1 MSAFPSFD
9 PLAWTLRERTWQL
22 GGFPKLM
29 GIVNVTPDSFSDG
42 GQFLDPARAVA
53 QSLQLVADGAD
64 LLDIGG
70 ESTRPG
76 ATPVSA
82 DEELRRVIP
91 VIAEVAAAHAGS
103 HFDRHHQGG
112 RRPPAL
118 DAGAAIVNDIS
129 GLRFDPEMASVCAA
143 ARAGV
148 ICMHMQGTPQTMQD
162 APRYA
167 DVVGEIS
174 AYLAE
179 RLAALAE
186 RGIERERVVLD
197 PGIGFGKTPAHN
209 LAILE
214 QIARFRAL
222 GRPILIGHS
231 RKRFLSKIVG
241 RKLDEVSA
249 ATIGV
254 AVASALNGADLL
266 RVHDVRATARR
277 TDRLLDGA
285 RPPAPGCC
293 DRRRG
298 ISVAVALALTAAGAD
313 ANNAKSRGEHSGL
326 QLATQAAVPCRGRT
340 VIGRR
345 MISSSAILRTSEY
358 LPGAMQSPRL

>member
-1 MSAFPSFD
+1 MPPISAPVTFP
-9 PLAWTLRERTWQL
+9 PLAWIFRTQNWQL

-53 QSLQLVADGAD
+53 QSLQLIDDGAD

-82 DEELRRVIP
+82 EEELRRVIP
-91 VIAEVAAAHAGS
+91 VIAEVA
-103 HFDRHHQGG
+103 RHTSVPISIDTTKAEVA
-112 RRPPAL
+112 RRAL
-118 DAGAAIVNDIS
+118 DAGAVIVNDIS

-143 ARAGV
+143 AEAGV
-148 ICMHMQGTPQTMQD
+148 VCMHIQGTPQTMQD
-162 APRYA
+162 DPRYT
-167 DVVGEIS
+167 DVVSDIS

-186 RGIERERVVLD
+186 RGIAAERVVLD

-209 LAILE
+209 LTILE
-214 QIARFRAL
+214 QIGRFRAL
-222 GRPILIGHS
+222 GRPVLIGHS

-266 RVHDVRATARR
+266 RVHDVRATRDALIACW
-277 TDRLLDGA
+277 TVLG
-285 RPPAPGCC
+285 RPLNP
-293 DRRRG
+293 
-298 ISVAVALALTAAGAD
+298 
-313 ANNAKSRGEHSGL
+313 
-326 QLATQAAVPCRGRT
+326 
-340 VIGRR
+340 
-345 MISSSAILRTSEY
+345 
-358 LPGAMQSPRL
+358 

>member
-91 VIAEVAAAHAGS
+91 VIAEVARRTPVPVSIDTTKADVARRARRRGRNRERHFRAAVRSRDGVGLCRRTGGRHLHAHAGDAAN
-103 HFDRHHQGG
+103 HAGRPALRGRGG
-112 RRPPAL
+112 RNFRL
-118 DAGAAIVNDIS
+118 S
-129 GLRFDPEMASVCAA
+129 GQA
-143 ARAGV
+143 
-148 ICMHMQGTPQTMQD
+148 
-162 APRYA
+162 
-167 DVVGEIS
+167 
-174 AYLAE
+174 
-179 RLAALAE
+179 LAALAE

-214 QIARFRAL
+214 QIARFPRW
-222 GRPILIGHS
+222 
-231 RKRFLSKIVG
+231 
-241 RKLDEVSA
+241 
-249 ATIGV
+249 V
-254 AVASALNGADLL
+254 ARS
-266 RVHDVRATARR
+266 
-277 TDRLLDGA
+277 
-285 RPPAPGCC
+285 
-293 DRRRG
+293 
-298 ISVAVALALTAAGAD
+298 
-313 ANNAKSRGEHSGL
+313 
-326 QLATQAAVPCRGRT
+326 
-340 VIGRR
+340 
-345 MISSSAILRTSEY
+345 
-358 LPGAMQSPRL
+358 